1 MKRILLAGVISAMAV
16 LGGAA
21 SASAATHPSHG
32 NKAAAHTCAHHT
44 ATHRDAHGDCVS
56 KAAKAK

>member
-1 MKRILLAGVISAMAV
+1 MKRILLVGMMTAAAV
-16 LGGAA
+16 LGSAA
-21 SASAATHPSHG
+21 SVSAATHPNHG

-44 ATHRDAHGDCVS
+44 ATERDAHGDCVS

>member
-21 SASAATHPSHG
+21 SASAATHPNHG
-32 NKAAAHTCAHHT
+32 NSVAAHTCAHHT
-44 ATHRDAHGDCVS
+44 AANHDAHGDCVS
-56 KAAKAK
+56 KAAKAR